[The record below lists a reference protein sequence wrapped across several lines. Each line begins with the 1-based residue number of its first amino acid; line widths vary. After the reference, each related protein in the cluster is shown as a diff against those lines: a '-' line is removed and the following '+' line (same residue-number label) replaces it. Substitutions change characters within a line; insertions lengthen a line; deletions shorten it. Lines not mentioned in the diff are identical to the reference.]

1 MDWYRPLIRFAA
13 ATLVLLFIG
22 YIVPGFSALT
32 VSDIV
37 LAAAAI
43 ALIGYLIER
52 SFRHAPS
59 PFIRGIVGFILTALI
74 VYGLRYIVPDLAV
87 PLLGALV
94 AALLVGVIDMF
105 VPSAH
110 HERPREEM
118 H

>member
-1 MDWYRPLIRFAA
+1 MDWYRPIIRFAV

-22 YIVPGFSALT
+22 YMVPGFSALT
-32 VSDIV
+32 VPDIV

-59 PFIRGIVGFILTALI
+59 PYVRGIVGFVLTAI
-74 VYGLRYIVPDLAV
+74 VVYGLRYIVPDLAV

-105 VPSAH
+105 VPSTFR
-110 HERPREEM
+110 ERTREEA
-118 H
+118 

>member
-1 MDWYRPLIRFAA
+1 MDWFRPIIRFAV

-22 YIVPGFSALT
+22 YVVAGFSALT

-37 LAAAAI
+37 LIAAAI

-59 PFIRGIVGFILTALI
+59 PYIRGIVGFILTAVI

-87 PLLGALV
+87 PLLGTLV

-105 VPSAH
+105 VPPLAR
-110 HERPREEM
+110 ERTRQDE
-118 H
+118 

>member
-1 MDWYRPLIRFAA
+1 MDWLRPLIRFAV

-37 LAAAAI
+37 LTAAAI
-43 ALIGYLIER
+43 TLIGYLIER
-52 SFRHAPS
+52 SFGHAPS
-59 PFIRGIVGFILTALI
+59 PYVRAIVGFVLTAVI
-74 VYGLRYIVPDLAV
+74 VYGLRYIAPDLAV

-105 VPSAH
+105 VPSTLH
-110 HERPREEM
+110 HRTREEM
-118 H
+118 